1 MEEGNYRGRIKRLEK
16 WKEILT
22 VVVQKLSKL
31 VVICMLDVAR
41 ERIFRKV
48 EFPDRIPCSMYWVD
62 IVMLFLV
69 YVLDYDSQNVL
80 EKKYKVPHATAGRV
94 ITWMIK
100 KLKLIN
106 TIFTKCLTYEQRLKV
121 TEDYISTGEM
131 DGKYARITVSI
142 DGTHRLWEHDSVKT
156 ASRLELQTQIMWVQ
170 RFIWWI
176 SKRILFFLWE
186 TLPCIDK

>member
-16 WKEILT
+16 WKEIQT

-69 YVLDYDSQNVL
+69 YVLDYDSQCTR
-80 EKKYKVPHATAGRV
+80 KKIQSPTCNSGKSNHLDDKKVKTYKYYFYKVFN
-94 ITWMIK
+94 
-100 KLKLIN
+100 L
-106 TIFTKCLTYEQRLKV
+106 
-121 TEDYISTGEM
+121 
-131 DGKYARITVSI
+131 
-142 DGTHRLWEHDSVKT
+142 
-156 ASRLELQTQIMWVQ
+156 
-170 RFIWWI
+170 
-176 SKRILFFLWE
+176 
-186 TLPCIDK
+186 

>member
-16 WKEILT
+16 WIEIQT

-62 IVMLFLV
+62 SVMLFLV
-69 YVLDYDSQNVL
+69 FVLDYDSQNVL

-106 TIFTKCLTYEQRLKV
+106 TIFTKCLTYNEQRLKV
-121 TEDYISTGEM
+121 TEDYISTCEM
-131 DGKYARITVSI
+131 MESMPESPFRSMVLVDFGST
-142 DGTHRLWEHDSVKT
+142 
-156 ASRLELQTQIMWVQ
+156 TQ
-170 RFIWWI
+170 
-176 SKRILFFLWE
+176 
-186 TLPCIDK
+186 

>member
-1 MEEGNYRGRIKRLEK
+1 
-16 WKEILT
+16 
-22 VVVQKLSKL
+22 
-31 VVICMLDVAR
+31 
-41 ERIFRKV
+41 
-48 EFPDRIPCSMYWVD
+48 MYWVD
-62 IVMLFLV
+62 IVMLFMV

-106 TIFTKCLTYEQRLKV
+106 TIFTKCLTHEQRLKV

-142 DGTHRLWEHDSVKT
+142 DGTIINFGST
-156 ASRLELQTQIMWVQ
+156 TQ
-170 RFIWWI
+170 
-176 SKRILFFLWE
+176 
-186 TLPCIDK
+186 